1 MPKAMNL
8 EQSLQLA
15 VQNIRS
21 GRLTQEAQ
29 VKQSIIVPIL
39 RALDWDDTDPLEFI
53 TEFPVPPDGWV
64 DYALCGGPTQ
74 SPLVFI
80 EAKRLG
86 KVDYRAEGQL
96 FRYAVNR
103 GVPFLILTDGNVW
116 DFYLSM
122 APGEPSQRRFKHLDL
137 ERDDLVSDCVPFFE
151 QYLRKNRVLSLDATI
166 EANRLLQ
173 TDLQKSTAR
182 KAIPSIWQTLLK
194 TQDAN
199 LCKLIEDAVET
210 GCGTRPET
218 HEVAAFLKQ
227 FLVSLP
233 APNLPSVSTT
243 STPADWD
250 TWTPGRK
257 AAWTRKSRQQAAAS
271 AMSAI
276 GPRHSKG
283 TTKITSNTG
292 SWSPNQKRRWTHP
305 KHSGILTLNE
315 AYAITK
321 TSESEAKLTE
331 VNRRVEVGELTKH
344 RGSVLRRR
352 VKRETIQAAGWQ
364 RSG

>member
-1 MPKAMNL
+1 MNL
-8 EQSLQLA
+8 EQSLKLA

-29 VKQSIIVPIL
+29 VKQSVIVPLL
-39 RALDWDDTDPLEFI
+39 RALDWDETDPSEFI
-53 TEFPVPPDGWV
+53 TEFPVPPDGRV
-64 DYALCGGPTQ
+64 DYALCIGPTQ
-74 SPLVFI
+74 NPLVFI

-86 KVDYRAEGQL
+86 NVDYRAEGQL
-96 FRYAVNR
+96 FGYAVNR
-103 GVPFLILTDGNVW
+103 GVPFLVLTDGNVW

-137 ERDDLVSDCVPFFE
+137 QRDDLVAECVPFFDL
-151 QYLRKNRVLSLDATI
+151 YLRKNRVLSPEARIDA
-166 EANRLLQ
+166 ERLLQ

-182 KAIPSIWQTLLK
+182 NAIPGVWQTLLG

-199 LCKLIEDAVET
+199 LCKLIEDEVET
-210 GCGTRPET
+210 KCGTRPET

-227 FLVSLP
+227 CLASLP

-292 SWSPNQKRRWTHP
+292 SRSPNQKRRWTHP

-321 TSESEAKLTE
+321 TSESEAKLAE

>member
-1 MPKAMNL
+1 MNL
-8 EQSLQLA
+8 EQSLHLA

-29 VKQSIIVPIL
+29 VKQSVIVPL
-39 RALDWDDTDPLEFI
+39 LHALDWDETDPSEFI
-53 TEFPVPPDGWV
+53 TEFPVPSDGWV

-137 ERDDLVSDCVPFFE
+137 QRDDLIEDCAPFFE
-151 QYLRKNRVLSLDATI
+151 QYLSKNRVLSPDARNDA
-166 EANRLLQ
+166 ERLLQ

-182 KAIPSIWQTLLK
+182 NAIPRVWQTLLK
-194 TQDAN
+194 IQDVN

-210 GCGTRPET
+210 ECGTRPEP
-218 HEVAAFLKQ
+218 HDVVAFLRE
-227 FLVSLP
+227 FPVSSTPPSAPP
-233 APNLPSVSTT
+233 ASTT

-250 TWTPGRK
+250 TWTSGRK
-257 AAWTRKSRQQAAAS
+257 AAWTRKTRQQTTVPAS
-271 AMSAI
+271 SGEMS
-276 GPRHSKG
+276 RRSKG
-283 TTKITSNTG
+283 TAKSSPDTG
-292 SWSPNQKRRWTHP
+292 SQSRPPQRSWTHP
-305 KHSGILTLNE
+305 EHSEILTLSE
-315 AYAITK
+315 AYAIAK
-321 TSESEAKLTE
+321 TPKSEAELTE
-331 VNRRVEVGELTKH
+331 VNRRVEARELAESS
-344 RGSVLRRR
+344 RQNLLLQ
-352 VKRETIQAAGWQ
+352 VKQHAVRAAGWQ
-364 RSG
+364 KSR